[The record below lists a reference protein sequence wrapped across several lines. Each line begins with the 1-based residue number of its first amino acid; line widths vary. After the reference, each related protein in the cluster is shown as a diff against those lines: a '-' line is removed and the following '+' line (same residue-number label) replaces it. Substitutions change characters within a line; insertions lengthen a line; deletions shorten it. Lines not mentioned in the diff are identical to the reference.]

1 MLSTKVNNV
10 LAKLQFTIP
19 AEVVKNATNL
29 ETNVNEEMCEKG
41 HDSDGNPLVG
51 IIQLNKKSKENG
63 LHLLLTVYHAET
75 ALVQSDPPEVNED
88 TVQSD
93 HKDWGCVRGITSCV
107 PSLNIDSW
115 GLTGQR
121 DQLDDFSVTTTTLV
135 SLRKNKRKPFA
146 PKRYMDHS
154 SDNSEASEYT
164 VSTDNRTDPQSSHHV
179 QCLICH
185 DNFNTYPELVRHSTT
200 MHQLSSTLVEDESG
214 FAEGK
219 MEIIDPTVMFKTTE
233 SLPVVVNSTIAESCR
248 RHSEMLTE
256 TRYPC
261 HLCSSSF
268 SKPGALK
275 EHMNYAHIRC
285 KAFLCNMCSAKFY
298 VRSHLRSHM
307 KVHSPCKEIVCPYCE
322 KRFNYTSNMK
332 SHVQLVH
339 ERDKI
344 KKLACEF
351 CARKFN
357 TSSNL
362 KQHIKAIHLHQLPYA
377 CSVCHT
383 GFWTKTA
390 VTSHKCSC
398 AQVPEQLLTLGPTG
412 HEDLPTQLVSQN
424 SIS

>member
-1 MLSTKVNNV
+1 M
-10 LAKLQFTIP
+10 
-19 AEVVKNATNL
+19 
-29 ETNVNEEMCEKG
+29 
-41 HDSDGNPLVG
+41 
-51 IIQLNKKSKENG
+51 
-63 LHLLLTVYHAET
+63 YHAET
-75 ALVQSDPPEVNED
+75 ASVQNDPSELNED
-88 TVQSD
+88 ALQSD
-93 HKDWGCVRGITSCV
+93 HKDWGCDRGVTSCV
-107 PSLNIDSW
+107 PALNIDTW
-115 GLTGQR
+115 GLTGNA
-121 DQLDDFSVTTTTLV
+121 DQLDDCSVTTTAV
-135 SLRKNKRKPFA
+135 SQRKNKRKPFA

-164 VSTDNRTDPQSSHHV
+164 VSTDSQTDPQSSHHV

-185 DNFNTYPELVRHSTT
+185 DNFRTYPELVRHSTT
-200 MHQLSSTLVEDESG
+200 MHQLSSSLAEEETG

-219 MEIIDPTVMFKTTE
+219 ADSSETIDPTLTFKTTE
-233 SLPVVVNSTIAESCR
+233 SLPAVVNSTIAETCR
-248 RHSEMLTE
+248 RDSDVLTE
-256 TRYPC
+256 TRHPC

-377 CSVCHT
+377 CSVCHA

-390 VTSHKCSC
+390 VTSHKCS
-398 AQVPEQLLTLGPTG
+398 AQVPEQLLTPAE
-412 HEDLPTQLVSQN
+412 HDLPVHIVSQD